1 MVVLASQDG
10 QLSQEVQTIDEL
22 LLVVVLG
29 GLGIQGL
36 SQFLGDSPGEVLD
49 TSLASLVIQVHRAVL
64 SLQQTRLQL
73 DVVVL
78 VHQGLLA
85 GKDGLELVPSELFHS
100 CVIDVH

>member
-49 TSLASLVIQVHRAVL
+49 ASLTPLIIQVDRAVL

-73 DVVVL
+73 DVVVF

-85 GKDGLELVPSELFHS
+85 GEDGLELVPSKFFHS
-100 CVIDVH
+100 CMIDVH